1 MPHRAKNV
9 EMAQKFLHHEFQ
21 DRELIVMALTH
32 PSLDGNTNYQRLE
45 FLGDRVLGLVISEWL
60 YELFPDEKEGALSR
74 RHHALVRKESLADV
88 ALSMDI
94 GPLVIMAQGTENE
107 GGRDN
112 PGVLA
117 DVMKAMIGALF
128 LDAGLKP
135 AKAFIRKHW
144 EKRITEDKAI
154 KDNKS
159 ALQEWAQGR
168 GLPAPVYRVV
178 ERTGPDHQPRFVI
191 EVEVKG
197 NGQTQAEAGSK
208 RAAETEAAGLM
219 LTALK
224 DVK

>member
-1 MPHRAKNV
+1 MPHREKNV
-9 EMAQKFLHHEFQ
+9 ERAQEFLHHSFV
-21 DRELIVMALTH
+21 DHDLIVMALTH
-32 PSLDGNTNYQRLE
+32 PSLDGSTNYQRLE

-60 YELFPDEKEGALSR
+60 YELFPAEQEGALSR

-88 ALSMDI
+88 AISMDI
-94 GPLVIMAQGTENE
+94 GPLVIMAQGTESE
-107 GGRDN
+107 GGREN

-117 DVMKAMIGALF
+117 DVMEAMIGALF
-128 LDAGLKP
+128 LDAGLEP

-144 EKRITEDKAI
+144 EKRITQDKAM

-168 GLPAPVYRVV
+168 GLPAPSYKVID
-178 ERTGPDHQPRFVI
+178 RTGPDHQPSFVI

-197 NGQTQAEAGSK
+197 NGSAKAEARSK
-208 RAAETEAAGLM
+208 RAAETEAAGL
-219 LTALK
+219 LLDALK